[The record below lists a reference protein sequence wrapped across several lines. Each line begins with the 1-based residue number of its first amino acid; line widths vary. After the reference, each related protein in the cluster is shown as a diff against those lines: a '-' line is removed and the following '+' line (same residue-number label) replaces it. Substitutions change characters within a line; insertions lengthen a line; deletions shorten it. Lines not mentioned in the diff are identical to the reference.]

1 MPMQVSEQLKRAIV
15 EACGRVVEID
25 GWGLLL
31 FPTPEV
37 VRDATPAVRD
47 AIDPERKKH
56 SSQQQRR
63 SLTRP

>member
-1 MPMQVSEQLKRAIV
+1 
-15 EACGRVVEID
+15 
-25 GWGLLL
+25 
-31 FPTPEV
+31 